1 MEKSKTLSMWPYI
14 TGFVLAV
21 LLTFSAYEFVVNHY
35 VTGIGLLAI
44 IVTLA
49 VAQLIVQ
56 LIFFLHLGRGKEAR
70 WNLVAFLFMLII
82 LVILVAGSLW
92 IMYNLNYN
100 MMSPDQ
106 MNSYMQAQSKAGF

>member
-14 TGFVLAV
+14 AGFILSV

-35 VTGIGLLAI
+35 VGGVGLIAI

-49 VAQLIVQ
+49 ITQLIVQ
-56 LIFFLHLGRGKEAR
+56 LVFFLHLGRGKEAK
-70 WNLVAFLFMLII
+70 WNLAAFLFMLMI

>member
-1 MEKSKTLSMWPYI
+1 MEKAKKLSLWPYI

-21 LLTFSAYEFVVNHY
+21 LLTFSAYEVVVNHY
-35 VTGIGLLAI
+35 MSGISLMVVIVVLAI
-44 IVTLA
+44 
-49 VAQLIVQ
+49 AQLVVQ
-56 LIFFLHLGRGKEAR
+56 LIFFLHVGRGKEGR
-70 WNLVAFLFMLII
+70 WNFVAFLFTLLI

-106 MNSYMQAQSKAGF
+106 MNTYMQAQSKAGF